1 MIRYFLIFS
10 GRVQGVGFRFFAQT
24 NALKNSLTGIAR
36 NMNNGM
42 VEVQVQG
49 TEENIN
55 NFIYTVKKGNMFI
68 RVDDVSI
75 KKVNINPDE
84 KKFKIV
90 Y

>member
-1 MIRYFLIFS
+1 MTRYFLIFH
-10 GRVQGVGFRFFAQT
+10 GRVQGVGFRYFAQS
-24 NALKNSLTGIAR
+24 NALKYSITGFVKNEYDGTVSMEA
-36 NMNNGM
+36 
-42 VEVQVQG
+42 QG
-49 TEENIN
+49 QDIDLH
-55 NFIYTVKKGNMFI
+55 NFLQTLSKGNMFI

>member
-24 NALKNSLTGIAR
+24 NALKYSLTGIAR